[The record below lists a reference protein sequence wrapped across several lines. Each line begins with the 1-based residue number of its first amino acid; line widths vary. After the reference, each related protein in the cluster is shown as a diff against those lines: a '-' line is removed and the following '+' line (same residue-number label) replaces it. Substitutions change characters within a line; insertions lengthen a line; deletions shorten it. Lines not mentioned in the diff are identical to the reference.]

1 MNSQVQIV
9 SILGS
14 ALVMLLVFHLI
25 RRRKLREEYALLWF
39 GASLV
44 LILVAVWRD
53 SLEYAARLLGVA
65 YPPSVLLLGV
75 IAVGFLLAMHYS
87 VSLSQL
93 AEQNQ
98 RLAQELAL
106 LRHDLER
113 AGGRNQLG
121 ANQLGANQ
129 LGANQLGEG

>member
-129 LGANQLGEG
+129 LGEG

>member
-87 VSLSQL
+87 VSLSRL

-121 ANQLGANQ
+121 
-129 LGANQLGEG
+129 EG